1 MKRYSISQKLFR
13 GYAGCFLLC
22 FLILLGAAIW
32 YIGFIIQQNM
42 DNTREQLFDSM
53 DANIEN
59 YFEQMNDFSREVM
72 NSDVFKET
80 AMVRLPE
87 EYESGRNTSSAF
99 SQMYQEAY
107 EMIQKNIRSG
117 SF

>member
-13 GYAGCFLLC
+13 GYADCFLLC
-22 FLILLGAAIW
+22 FLILLGAAVW

-59 YFEQMNDFSREVM
+59 YFEQMNDF
-72 NSDVFKET
+72 
-80 AMVRLPE
+80 P
-87 EYESGRNTSSAF
+87 GRS
-99 SQMYQEAY
+99 
-107 EMIQKNIRSG
+107 
-117 SF
+117 